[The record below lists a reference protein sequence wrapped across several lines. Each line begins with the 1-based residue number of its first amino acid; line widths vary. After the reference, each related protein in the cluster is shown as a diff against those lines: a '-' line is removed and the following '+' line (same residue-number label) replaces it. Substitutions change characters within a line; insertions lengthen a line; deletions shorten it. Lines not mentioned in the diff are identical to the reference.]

1 MEGFLVIILFLAI
14 GLFWLIPLVMLI
26 KSDRTSGGTKLLWVL
41 VFLFIS
47 WFAWLAY
54 ILLVPKN
61 QPVKKFANTQ

>member
-1 MEGFLVIILFLAI
+1 MEGFVVIILFLTI

-26 KSDRTSGGTKLLWVL
+26 KSDRTSGGTKLLWLL

-54 ILLVPKN
+54 ILLVPKS